1 MPSWANSDNNEVNQ
15 KVKQKI
21 SEVNQMKKQL
31 SEDNIPTRDDG
42 FEVEESESVSDEFAH
57 DSDSEKETKQKQ
69 TAEKHKSSP
78 NRDDLK
84 QTLSK
89 N

>member
-21 SEVNQMKKQL
+21 SEVNQAKKLL

-42 FEVEESESVSDEFAH
+42 FEESESVSDEFAH
-57 DSDSEKETKQKQ
+57 DSDSEKETKEKQ

-78 NRDDLK
+78 NREDLK